1 MGNEHYPS
9 HTHDR
14 VERRGAFRGRRSRPR
29 SRGNR
34 MRSQARVLMLLVVSA
49 ALALVGLVAAPPAP
63 AAAAG
68 LALDAS
74 TPAVVKARGNTLT
87 TASFTPPAGSVLVI
101 SAQSN
106 GNSDTKSIAVSDNLS
121 THLTYTQAQTKG
133 NTTNDVYAKLYWA
146 PVTTSRAMTVTATIG
161 GNSGDYGMLSV
172 LVFTG
177 ANTAAPIGASGGGR
191 GATGVITD
199 SYTSTASGSWG
210 WLSYGDWAQKGVPK
224 VPTTETVH
232 ASYNVSGEDTFALIK
247 QNATTAAAGTQVT
260 MSTTSP
266 TSGARATHIYFE
278 VVSATAQGPSAPM
291 ISSLVASPA
300 SISSGSSS
308 TLSWSV
314 TGSPAPTLT
323 LDNGVGDVSGLTSKA
338 VSPTQTTTYTL
349 TATNSQGTTSARAT
363 VTVTAPDTSPPTVPT
378 GLSVTAVSSSQINL
392 SWTAASDDVGVAGY
406 RIFRGGTQVGSS
418 TTTTYPDTGL
428 TANTSYSYTV
438 LAYDA
443 AGNLSDQSKSASTTT
458 LAPTSSGPEP
468 TGWYAGDP
476 HVHRSC
482 GGSAEAVSSILKK
495 MDDEDLRFISLLADC
510 GNGEVQNPTTDLPL
524 VNGQDASIS
533 TANRTVHWDTEW
545 HWDATYTQYA
555 HQALGGHLVN
565 LGLSSASQIWQEY
578 TYPVIN
584 GAHQLGGISGFAHL
598 QYLPSGI
605 PNSLDCCTPIEYPVE
620 VALGSADFISE
631 DVTNTGDT
639 AIEAYYKLLNDGF
652 RPGFAAGTDYPCGNS
667 VIGSRLTYSNLGSGQ
682 VTYRN
687 WINAIKN
694 GRTVVSRNGHD
705 EFLNLVVNGSAGPG
719 DQVDLANAGS
729 VPVTVT
735 WTAKENYTGTLQ
747 LVQNGEVVASKQATV
762 TAGSPVTLTANV
774 DFAKSGWVTAR
785 RMDSSGANHQVHTA
799 AAFVLV
805 NNAPIRASAD
815 DAQFYVDWMDNLL
828 TKTSPGGEWNH
839 FFPTNLA
846 AAQARYQ
853 QAKAVFQQI
862 KAEATGPAA
871 PAVSSFSA
879 SPGTIIQGQS
889 ATLSWGVT
897 GSPAPTVT
905 IDNGVGDVSNRTSIT
920 VSPTQTTTY
929 TLTAKNSLGTV
940 TKTATVTVSTSQN
953 TPQSL
958 FTTQVPDGATTDGP
972 GVNYELGTRFTSAVA
987 GQVTAIRFYKAAN
1000 ESGTHTGR
1008 IWSASGQQLASV
1020 VFSGESA
1027 SGWQQQALAPL
1038 AIAANTEYMV
1048 TVNTANA
1055 YYVTT
1060 DGGLNSQISSGDLKT
1075 VVGSN
1080 GRYGLVGT
1088 YPTDSWENSNYFRDV
1103 VFTR

>member
-1 MGNEHYPS
+1 
-9 HTHDR
+9 
-14 VERRGAFRGRRSRPR
+14 
-29 SRGNR
+29 
-34 MRSQARVLMLLVVSA
+34 MRSQARVVMLLVVSA
-49 ALALVGLVAAPPAP
+49 ALALVGLVAAPPP
-63 AAAAG
+63 LAAAAG
-68 LALDAS
+68 LGLDAS

-121 THLTYTQAQTKG
+121 THLTYTPAQTKG

-210 WLSYGDWAQKGVPK
+210 WLSYGDWAQKGVPT
-224 VPTTETVH
+224 VPSTETVH
-232 ASYNVSGEDTFALIK
+232 ASYNVAGEDTFALIK

-266 TSGARATHIYFE
+266 TSGARTTHIYFE
-278 VVSATAQGPSAPM
+278 VVPATAQSPSAPT

-300 SISSGSSS
+300 SISSGNSS

-314 TGSPAPTLT
+314 SGSPAPTLT

-349 TATNSQGTTSARAT
+349 TATNSQGTTSATTT

-392 SWTAASDDVGVAGY
+392 SWTAATDDMGVAGY

-418 TTTTYPDTGL
+418 ITTTYSDAGL

-443 AGNLSDQSKSASTTT
+443 AGNLSNQSTSASATT
-458 LAPTSSGPEP
+458 LAATSSGPEP
-468 TGWYAGDP
+468 TGWYAGDI

-482 GGSAEAVSSILKK
+482 GGTAESVSSIKQK
-495 MDDEDLRFISLLADC
+495 MDVEDLRFIALLADC
-510 GNGEVQNPTTDLPL
+510 GNGEVQIPTTDLPL
-524 VNGQDASIS
+524 VNGLDASIS
-533 TANRTVHWDTEW
+533 TATRTVHWDTEW

-565 LGLSSASQIWQEY
+565 LGETSAQQIWDEMPS
-578 TYPVIN
+578 TIIN
-584 GAHQLGGISGFAHL
+584 KVHGQGGISGFAHM

-605 PNSLDCCTPIEYPVE
+605 PGSLDCCTPVEYPVE

-639 AIEAYYKLLNDGF
+639 AVEAYYKLLNTGF

-667 VIGSRLTYSNLGSGQ
+667 VIGSRLTYSNVGNGA
-682 VTYRN
+682 VTYKN
-687 WINAIKN
+687 WINAIKS
-694 GRTVVSRNGHD
+694 GKTVVSRNGHD
-705 EFLNLVVNGSAGPG
+705 EFLNLTVNGSAGPG
-719 DQVDLANAGS
+719 DQVNLASAGS

-747 LVQNGEVVASKQATV
+747 LVQNGDVVASKQATV

-774 DFAKSGWVTAR
+774 DFAKSGWVAAR
-785 RMDSSGANHQVHTA
+785 RMNSSGTNHQVHTA

-805 NNAPIRASAD
+805 NNAPIRASAA
-815 DAQFYVDWMDNLL
+815 DAQFYIDWMDNLL
-828 TKTSPGGEWNH
+828 TKTSPGGEWNKY
-839 FFPTNLA
+839 FPTKLA

-853 QAKAVFQQI
+853 QAKTVFQQI
-862 KAEATGPAA
+862 KAEASGPAA

-879 SPGTIIQGQS
+879 SPETIIQGQS

-897 GSPAPTVT
+897 GNPAPTVT
-905 IDNGVGDVSNRTSIT
+905 IDNGVGDVTNRTSIT

-929 TLTAKNSLGTV
+929 TLAATNSLGTV

-987 GQVTAIRFYKAAN
+987 GQITAIRFYKAAN

-1027 SGWQQQALAPL
+1027 SGWQQQALATPL
-1038 AIAANTEYMV
+1038 AITANTEYMV